1 MQTDEALKNV
11 TFEEHI
17 PAFAKIYTKLFGT
30 TIRSVVDRYQSIF
43 AVFKLH
49 METLKKAFN
58 ITQRAQLSPEI
69 NEGLVFEVEH
79 KRISLCRECA
89 KSITNGFFCSTACET
104 ANSVI
109 DHEPAWKRRRR
120 CA

>member
-1 MQTDEALKNV
+1 MR
-11 TFEEHI
+11 
-17 PAFAKIYTKLFGT
+17 LFGT
-30 TIRSVVDRYQSIF
+30 TLRGVKDKYQSIF

-49 METLKKAFN
+49 METLKKTFN

-89 KSITNGFFCSTACET
+89 KSIANGFFCSTTCET
-104 ANSVI
+104 TNLVGG
-109 DHEPAWKRRRR
+109 EPAWKRRRR
-120 CA
+120 AA